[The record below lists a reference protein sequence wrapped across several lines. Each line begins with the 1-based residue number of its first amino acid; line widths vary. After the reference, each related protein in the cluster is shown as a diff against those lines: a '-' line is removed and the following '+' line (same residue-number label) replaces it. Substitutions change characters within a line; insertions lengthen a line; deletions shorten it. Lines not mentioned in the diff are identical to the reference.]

1 MAFTQRRHLDRVV
14 ANKGWL
20 DKITF
25 AVLAEDGIDQLAFAH
40 RVVNLDVQPFAGF
53 TQLLFALSGDVVSGF
68 FADGVSHGQP
78 AERSFERNGMSVDGQ
93 FCGAVYLGRNPFEQ
107 LLGELHHP
115 TVILVGHI
123 DLHAGEFRIVGTV
136 HTLVAEV
143 LTQFIYAIKTT
154 YDQFF
159 EVELRCNT

>member
-1 MAFTQRRHLDRVV
+1 
-14 ANKGWL
+14 
-20 DKITF
+20 
-25 AVLAEDGIDQLAFAH
+25 
-40 RVVNLDVQPFAGF
+40 
-53 TQLLFALSGDVVSGF
+53 
-68 FADGVSHGQP
+68 
-78 AERSFERNGMSVDGQ
+78 MSVDSQ
-93 FCGAVYLGRNPFEQ
+93 FSGAVYLGRNPFEE

-115 TVILVGHI
+115 TVVLVGNI

-143 LTQFIYAIKTT
+143 FTQFIYTVKTT